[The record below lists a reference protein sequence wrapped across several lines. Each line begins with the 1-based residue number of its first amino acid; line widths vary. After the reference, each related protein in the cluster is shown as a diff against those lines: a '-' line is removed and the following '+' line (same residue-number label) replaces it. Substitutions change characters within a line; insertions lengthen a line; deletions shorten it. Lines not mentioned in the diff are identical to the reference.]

1 MEREKYLTK
10 RSQEERDKKERQ
22 IESANN
28 MEEINPNIQAIW
40 MK

>member
-28 MEEINPNIQAIW
+28 MEEINPNIQAI
-40 MK
+40 

>member
-28 MEEINPNIQAIW
+28 MEEINPKIQAI
-40 MK
+40 